1 MKRWLI
7 LLLFIVGFVIVF
19 TALEGFLLI
28 VGLLVMFPLFLFY
41 CPLIFAGDS
50 KKEEKTPEAKRE
62 EEGRFG
68 KWY

>member
-7 LLLFIVGFVIVF
+7 LLLFIMGFIFIF
-19 TALEGFLLI
+19 TALKGFLLI
-28 VGLLVMFPLFLFY
+28 VGLFIIFPLFLFY
-41 CPLIFAGDS
+41 CPLIFAGEA
-50 KKEEKTPEAKRE
+50 KKEEKTPEAKRD